1 MIFLDLGYQPFANEY
16 PKKIKEKEKRYRLL
30 IDFNKKNNVVSI
42 KKNFKVKRFLKR
54 ITHIGHLYQKL

>member
-30 IDFNKKNNVVSI
+30 IDFNKKNNVV
-42 KKNFKVKRFLKR
+42 
-54 ITHIGHLYQKL
+54 